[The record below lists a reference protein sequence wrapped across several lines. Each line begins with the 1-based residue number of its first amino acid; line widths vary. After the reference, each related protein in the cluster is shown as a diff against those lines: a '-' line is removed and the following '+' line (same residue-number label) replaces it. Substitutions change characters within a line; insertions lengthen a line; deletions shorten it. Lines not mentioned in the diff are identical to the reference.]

1 MTVTLFPLSPLY
13 SLLIGDCSTP
23 LSIQSASSLHKVT
36 SGINTSSFT
45 HDYHNFEK
53 NQKITLFNFRCS
65 NVAEVRLLRFWEAR
79 NLTKGGELMSV
90 DMLFVDEN
98 VSLFFHESVL
108 QFTSSR
114 FFNLT
119 QGTVSANRH
128 LRFRERL
135 SEGSLYTL
143 TGFDVVRRNTNF
155 RLFDAPF
162 SIRFNEGISLE
173 KVTVSA
179 RPISMELFRF
189 MAYSQILEFVNT
201 GRQLPDAIGEVNAIR
216 STIPDRLPGA
226 QRVML
231 TLRLR
236 IGENVCVRMFDS
248 LALAF
253 HTKLDSYGREPRVV
267 IATSVNPKK
276 VGGRLFLNGTFGT
289 HLYLDSETAAGKEV
303 FDMGCQGAGDCFI
316 SGVDD
321 LLYGVATKSRLLS
334 FYTQPKLYRNYKQM
348 VLHLMCQVF
357 RKTIAP
363 NASAFNVLRFGCI
376 VAFDAAM
383 TKVTNVRAM
392 EVPHP
397 MGQGEEQDPR
407 NPSKKVWT

>member
-1 MTVTLFPLSPLY
+1 VSSSHRRRLSELKDKVDAMTVTLFPLSPLY

-303 FDMGCQGAGDCFI
+303 FDI
-316 SGVDD
+316 
-321 LLYGVATKSRLLS
+321 
-334 FYTQPKLYRNYKQM
+334 
-348 VLHLMCQVF
+348 
-357 RKTIAP
+357 
-363 NASAFNVLRFGCI
+363 FGCI